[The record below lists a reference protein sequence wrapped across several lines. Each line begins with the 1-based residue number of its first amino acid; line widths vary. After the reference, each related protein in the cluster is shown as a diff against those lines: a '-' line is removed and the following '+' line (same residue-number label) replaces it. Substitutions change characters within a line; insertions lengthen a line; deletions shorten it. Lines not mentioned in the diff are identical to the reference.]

1 MPKLMPTKWSGKEIG
16 VTIGYAFLLLLCY
29 FASDCLGFFGPFF
42 WVYGVPIMLLVAGI
56 PYFYIA
62 AREPRYGTFTIV
74 GVLFLL
80 YGIVGGVLSNVPYL
94 VCVLIGVFFPDL
106 VRMAMGYDSFLGT
119 LVSYLV
125 FAIARIGAQINIWL
139 KPEWCHDQAV
149 EEMGDAYGDA
159 LIGTYGSALN
169 GVLFLVAVLG
179 AAVLGAYRHA
189 ERRSP
194 CRSSE
199 RSITKSNTRKRLP
212 HNTRRT
218 CSRRGT
224 GPSSILL

>member
-1 MPKLMPTKWSGKEIG
+1 MSKAMPTKWSGKEIG

-42 WVYGVPIMLLVAGI
+42 WVYGVPIMLLVVGI

-62 AREPRYGTFTIV
+62 AREQRYGTFTIV

-94 VCVLIGVFFPDL
+94 VCVLIGVFVPDL

-125 FAIARIGAQINIWL
+125 FAIARIGAQINVWVM
-139 KPEWCHDQAV
+139 PEWCHDQAV
-149 EEMGDAYGDA
+149 EEMGEEYADA
-159 LIGTYGSALN
+159 LINNNAGALKC
-169 GVLFLVAVLG
+169 VLFLVVVLAAAVVGAYIAKAILRKPLTKYGMLKG
-179 AAVLGAYRHA
+179 AAPVEAPKEA
-189 ERRSP
+189 
-194 CRSSE
+194 
-199 RSITKSNTRKRLP
+199 
-212 HNTRRT
+212 
-218 CSRRGT
+218 
-224 GPSSILL
+224 

>member
-62 AREPRYGTFTIV
+62 AREQRYGTFTIV

-106 VRMAMGYDSFLGT
+106 VRMAMGYDSFVGT

-125 FAIARIGAQINIWL
+125 FAIARIGAQINVWVM
-139 KPEWCHDQAV
+139 PEWCHGQAI
-149 EEMGDAYGDA
+149 EEMGEDYADA
-159 LIGTYGSALN
+159 LINNNAGALKCI
-169 GVLFLVAVLG
+169 LFLVAVLV
-179 AAVLGAYRHA
+179 AAMLGAYIAKAILRK
-189 ERRSP
+189 P
-194 CRSSE
+194 L
-199 RSITKSNTRKRLP
+199 TKYGMLNGAAPVEAPKEA
-212 HNTRRT
+212 
-218 CSRRGT
+218 
-224 GPSSILL
+224 

>member
-149 EEMGDAYGDA
+149 EEMGVRNMP
-159 LIGTYGSALN
+159 T
-169 GVLFLVAVLG
+169 
-179 AAVLGAYRHA
+179 
-189 ERRSP
+189 
-194 CRSSE
+194 RSS
-199 RSITKSNTRKRLP
+199 TTMP
-212 HNTRRT
+212 A
-218 CSRRGT
+218 
-224 GPSSILL
+224 PSSASSSWSLSWLPLWLVRTSPKRSSANRSRSMAC

>member
-1 MPKLMPTKWSGKEIG
+1 MSKLMPTKWSGKEIG

-29 FASDCLGFFGPFF
+29 FASDCLGFLGPFF

-62 AREPRYGTFTIV
+62 AREQRYGTFTIV

-94 VCVLIGVFFPDL
+94 VCVLIGVFVPDL

-125 FAIARIGAQINIWL
+125 FAIARIGAQINVWVM
-139 KPEWCHDQAV
+139 PEWCHDQAV
-149 EEMGDAYGDA
+149 EEMGEEYADA
-159 LIGTYGSALN
+159 LINNNAGALKC
-169 GVLFLVAVLG
+169 VIFLVVVLAAAVVGAYIAKAILRKPLTKYGMLKG
-179 AAVLGAYRHA
+179 AAPVEAPKEA
-189 ERRSP
+189 
-194 CRSSE
+194 
-199 RSITKSNTRKRLP
+199 
-212 HNTRRT
+212 
-218 CSRRGT
+218 
-224 GPSSILL
+224 

>member
-1 MPKLMPTKWSGKEIG
+1 MSKLMPTKWSGKEIG

-29 FASDCLGFFGPFF
+29 FASDCLGFLGPFF

-62 AREPRYGTFTIV
+62 AREQRYGTFTIV

-94 VCVLIGVFFPDL
+94 VCVLIGVFVPDL

-149 EEMGDAYGDA
+149 EEMGEEYADA
-159 LIGTYGSALN
+159 LINNNAGALKC
-169 GVLFLVAVLG
+169 VIFLVVVLAAAVVGAYIAKAVLRKPLTKYGMLKG
-179 AAVLGAYRHA
+179 AAPVEAPKEA
-189 ERRSP
+189 
-194 CRSSE
+194 
-199 RSITKSNTRKRLP
+199 
-212 HNTRRT
+212 
-218 CSRRGT
+218 
-224 GPSSILL
+224 